1 MEMGRATKAAGGR
14 HRDPQF
20 REQQRR
26 FESSGKTAIAFCAD
40 EGVALSTFYQRRA
53 RLKKQVQSRA
63 TGVAKR
69 TATFIDAGALVV
81 APAVGAMMGSHPAR
95 ESDARGEVRIDLGG
109 GVVLHVS
116 RR

>member
-1 MEMGRATKAAGGR
+1 MSRATKAAGGR
-14 HRDPQF
+14 QRDPRFQ
-20 REQQRR
+20 EQQRR
-26 FESSGKTAIAFCAD
+26 FERSGKTATAFCKD
-40 EGVALSTFYQRRA
+40 EGVSLSTFYQRRA
-53 RLKKQVQSRA
+53 RVKKQGQARA

-81 APAVGAMMGSHPAR
+81 APAASAMMRSDSAR
-95 ESDARGEVRIDLGG
+95 ESDARVEVRIDLGG

>member
-1 MEMGRATKAAGGR
+1 MKMGRASKAAGGR
-14 HRDPQF
+14 HRDPRFQ
-20 REQQRR
+20 EQQRR
-26 FESSGKTAIAFCAD
+26 FERSGKTATAFCKD

-53 RLKKQVQSRA
+53 RVKKQGQRREG
-63 TGVAKR
+63 GVAKR

-81 APAVGAMMGSHPAR
+81 APAVRAMMGSQSAR
-95 ESDARGEVRIDLGG
+95 ESDARVEVRIDLGG

>member
-1 MEMGRATKAAGGR
+1 MGRAKAVGGR
-14 HRDPQF
+14 HRDPRFQ
-20 REQQRR
+20 EQQRR
-26 FESSGKTAIAFCAD
+26 FERSGKTAIAFCKD

-53 RLKKQVQSRA
+53 RVKKQGQTRE

-81 APAVGAMMGSHPAR
+81 APAVRAMRSHSAR
-95 ESDARGEVRIDLGG
+95 ESDARVEVRIDLGG

-116 RR
+116 RS